1 MTDAPECKN
10 DSATC
15 TGIDAGLTQPRSGF
29 DLETTRR
36 DLIAMRLKHGAKS
49 AIGFRCSNIIELLQT
64 HEITSS
70 PYIQA
75 ELVKNIKQQMADL
88 AALNAEER

>member
-1 MTDAPECKN
+1 MTD
-10 DSATC
+10 DSSREL
-15 TGIDAGLTQPRSGF
+15 AGALKH
-29 DLETTRR
+29 
-36 DLIAMRLKHGAKS
+36 LIAMRLKHGAKS